1 MSNLLRALRSLV
13 RTPGFAVVSIVTLAL
28 AIASIGTLFAVVNA
42 VLLKPLPFPDA
53 ERIIRIVRVQGSC
66 EDCPIA
72 RPVLFDW
79 QQQSTEV
86 FESLGSF
93 NQVNVTMTGEG
104 DAEQLSAYRVTPEFW
119 EVMKV
124 PPVIG
129 RTFTATEDKEN
140 RSLVVISHGFWQRRF
155 GGDFAVV
162 GKQLRLNGE
171 THEIVGVM
179 PAHFTYPTADI
190 WLPAQL
196 AGATTGRDSN
206 YLSVVARLRAD
217 ATFDRARE
225 VMAVITKREATD
237 FPKEHEALSAKLI
250 RLQERVTTTVKP
262 AMSVM
267 FAASAMVLL
276 IASANLAN
284 LMLARAQARRRELAM
299 RSALG
304 ASRWR
309 LLWNLTAESAV
320 IACVGT
326 ALGLGLALIAI
337 RILPKLAPDLLPAYN
352 PLAIDGSVVAF
363 VAVVAIVALLAFGLG
378 PAWRYARSDPAAA
391 LHDEARAGAGGRASA
406 RARSVLI
413 VGEVALSL
421 VLLAG
426 AALLIESS
434 RRLANVDPTV
444 DVEHVLTASISL
456 PATPN
461 RPGESSSDWLVRQ
474 FAAATP
480 RIDALLQRLQAMPEI
495 EHVALTDAVP
505 LSGRSNT
512 NSTVK
517 VIGRD
522 YPGGETAMPLTE
534 WRLVSSDYFRT
545 LGLGVVRG
553 RAFAPDD
560 SHGPGVTTEVLVN
573 DAYVRTFLDNVDPI
587 GQQLKV
593 YDDVPKTIIG
603 VVASARQWGLDRE
616 PSPEVYFP
624 IYDSFVNE
632 LVIVAKTRVA
642 PALAAEP
649 LRRLL
654 REVAPDLPVTAVRT
668 MEQVVSEGNKMRR
681 FFSTLMI
688 AFSGVALV
696 LAMVG
701 LYGLIAYSVA
711 QRRVEI
717 GVRMSLGADRARVL
731 KMILGEGMTLV
742 GAGLVL
748 GVGGSLVLSSVLG
761 ALLYGVAPRDPL
773 VLAAVALLLFVTG
786 TLASAVPALRASRL
800 APVEALRHD

>member
-13 RTPGFAVVSIVTLAL
+13 RSPAFALVSIVTLAL

-66 EDCPIA
+66 TDCPIA
-72 RPVLFDW
+72 RPALFDW
-79 QQQSTEV
+79 QQQSTPV
-86 FESLGSF
+86 FEALGAFSGA
-93 NQVNVTMTGEG
+93 NVTLTGDG
-104 DAEQLSAYRVTPEFW
+104 IAEQLAANRVTPEFW
-119 EVMKV
+119 DVFKV

-129 RTFTATEDKEN
+129 RTFTAAEDREN
-140 RSLVVISHGFWQRRF
+140 RAVVVISNAFWQRHF
-155 GGDFAVV
+155 GGSLAVI
-162 GKQLRLNGE
+162 GKTLTLNGE

-179 PAHFTYPTADI
+179 PAHFTYPTSDI
-190 WLPAQL
+190 WLPTQL
-196 AGATTGRDSN
+196 ASATTGRDTN
-206 YLSVVARLRAD
+206 YLSVVARLRES
-217 ATFDRARE
+217 ATLEQARD
-225 VMAVITKREATD
+225 VMAVITARQAAD
-237 FPKEHEALSAKLI
+237 FPKEHEGLTAKLI
-250 RLQERVTTTVKP
+250 RLQERVTSTVRP
-262 AMSVM
+262 ALSVM

-276 IASANLAN
+276 IACANLAN

-309 LLWNLTAESAV
+309 LLWHLTAESVV
-320 IACVGT
+320 IACTGT
-326 ALGLGLALIAI
+326 ALGLGIALIAI
-337 RILPKLAPDLLPAYN
+337 HVLPKLAPDLLPAYN
-352 PLAIDGSVVAF
+352 PLVVDGSVVAF
-363 VAVVAIVALLAFGLG
+363 VAAVAVVALLAFGLG
-378 PAWRYARSDPAAA
+378 PAWRHARSDPAAA
-391 LHDEARAGAGGRASA
+391 LHDEARAGAGGRAIA
-406 RARSVLI
+406 RARAVLI

-461 RPGESSSDWLVRQ
+461 RPGESSNDWLGRH

-480 RIDALLQRLQAMPEI
+480 RVDALLERLKAMPEI
-495 EHVALTDAVP
+495 EHVAITDALP

-517 VIGRD
+517 VIGHD
-522 YPGGETAMPLTE
+522 YPGGEAAMPQTE
-534 WRLVSSDYFRT
+534 WRFVSADYFRT
-545 LGLGVVRG
+545 LGLGVLRG
-553 RAFAPDD
+553 RAFAPEE
-560 SHGPGVTTEVLVN
+560 SHESGVTTEVLVN
-573 DAYVRTFLDNVDPI
+573 DAFARTFLKGVDPI
-587 GQQLKV
+587 GQQVKV
-593 YDDVPKTIIG
+593 YDDVPKTIVG
-603 VVASARQWGLDRE
+603 VVASARQWGLERE

-624 IYDSFVNE
+624 VYDSFVTD
-632 LVIVAKTRVA
+632 LQIVAKTRVA

-654 REVAPDLPVTAVRT
+654 REAAPDLPVTAVRT
-668 MEQVVSEGNKMRR
+668 MEQVVREGNTMRR

-688 AFSGVALV
+688 AFSAVALV

-731 KMILGEGMTLV
+731 RMILREGMTLV

-748 GVGGSLVLSSVLG
+748 GVAGSLALSNVLG
-761 ALLYGVAPRDPL
+761 ALLYGVAPRDPF
-773 VLAAVALLLFVTG
+773 VLMAVALALFGTG
-786 TLASAVPALRASRL
+786 VMASSVPALRASRL